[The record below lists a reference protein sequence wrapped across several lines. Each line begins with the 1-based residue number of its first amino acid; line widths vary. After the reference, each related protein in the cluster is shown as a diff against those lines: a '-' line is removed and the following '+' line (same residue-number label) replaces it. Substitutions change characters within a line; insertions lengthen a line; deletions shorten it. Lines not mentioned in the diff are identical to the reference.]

1 MLRNALLDP
10 ALDWVNRPS
19 LPIQYPSDSTECI
32 FMKRAI
38 EVLAH
43 AKYGPAW
50 TGEEPITQLPEL
62 LPQALHPMYF
72 NGLLGP
78 AAAAES
84 EEPVQW
90 FDPPSRAVLE
100 RADDLLSLHRPD
112 LNRPSRFGG
121 ILGGLGP
128 RPLRFTVREWK
139 IAEDL
144 AKKERDDCLDA
155 LGRWF
160 DLQKDIV
167 AFSESGLLV
176 SRLRPVEGGE
186 FSAPVATSS
195 WRCER
200 YAVRFIMFMMHPT
213 QPFNVDTNR
222 HEWQWIFFTRAS
234 LKLALA
240 KIQSRPTSQIDDGP
254 VYESELLQH
263 MRVVSKAL
271 GMTAESPPKKE
282 VVEEAIDRLWDENVP
297 LSRSNV
303 KSMASFIRPL
313 ASRGG
318 RNAPKS
324 SG

>member
-1 MLRNALLDP
+1 
-10 ALDWVNRPS
+10 
-19 LPIQYPSDSTECI
+19 
-32 FMKRAI
+32 MKRAI

-43 AKYGPAW
+43 AKYGSAW

-62 LPQALHPMYF
+62 LPQALHPMYC

-90 FDPPSRAVLE
+90 FDPPTRAILE
-100 RADDLLSLHRPD
+100 RADDLLFFHHPD

-121 ILGGLGP
+121 ILDGLGP

-144 AKKERDDCLDA
+144 AKKERDNCLDA
-155 LGRWF
+155 LARWF

-167 AFSESGLLV
+167 ALCESGLLV

-186 FSAPVATSS
+186 FSAPVSTSS

-200 YAVRFIMFMMHPT
+200 YAVRFIMFMMHLT

-222 HEWQWIFFTRAS
+222 HEWQWIFVTRAS
-234 LKLALA
+234 LKLAVA
-240 KIQSRPTSQIDDGP
+240 KIHSRSTSQIDDGS

-263 MRVVSKAL
+263 MRKVSKAL
-271 GMTAESPPKKE
+271 GMTPESPPKKE
-282 VVEEAIDRLWDENVP
+282 VVEEAIVRLWDGNVP
-297 LSRSNV
+297 LSSSNV

-318 RNAPKS
+318 RNTPKRS
-324 SG
+324 E